1 MGLHRAFL
9 LTSSSAFLNFDLIF
23 SKVTV
28 DGVVLLPVLDTGVI
42 KGLDDQQ
49 MAQVELDLPVA

>member
-1 MGLHRAFL
+1 ME
-9 LTSSSAFLNFDLIF
+9 
-23 SKVTV
+23 
-28 DGVVLLPVLDTGVI
+28 GVVLLPVLDTGLI